1 MQLNKSEDFV
11 SNIPLVMYLPLNAF
25 SCVTFAFCLLVL
37 AADSAVALAVV
48 KARVCD
54 LRLLVFCRYVFLCIG
69 TREPVICMGVALTW
83 FWPGITMAHILG
95 LFQMPALL
103 AHVT

>member
-1 MQLNKSEDFV
+1 MLFHVSRLHFV
-11 SNIPLVMYLPLNAF
+11 CLF
-25 SCVTFAFCLLVL
+25 SFFAVGAPL
-37 AADSAVALAVV
+37 AADSAVASAVV

-69 TREPVICMGVALTW
+69 TRYPLIRMGVALTW

-95 LFQMPALL
+95 LF
-103 AHVT
+103 